1 MDMMLAYFLALNFE
15 TMVFQHLGLYE
26 RISSLHK
33 IRSLAIL
40 FSLVDL
46 GSNHSLLVKL
56 GFL

>member
-1 MDMMLAYFLALNFE
+1 MLAYFLALNFE